1 MIIKLLVILLDSR
14 LRYLIDFSYYMG
26 RIMAIDYGRKRVGIA
41 VTDLNRIIATP
52 LDSVLAKDVF
62 QFLNNYL
69 KNEKVDIIVVGEPRQ
84 MNNELSESV
93 KYIEPFYRKL
103 KKDYPEIKVD
113 KYDER
118 FTSKIASQTIA
129 MSGLRKKER
138 QKKELIDKVSAVLI
152 LQSYMHAQ
160 QTMNN

>member
-1 MIIKLLVILLDSR
+1 
-14 LRYLIDFSYYMG
+14 MG
-26 RIMAIDYGRKRVGIA
+26 RILAIDYGRKRVGIA
-41 VTDLNRIIATP
+41 VTDENRIVASS
-52 LDSVLAKDVF
+52 LDSVLTKDLF
-62 QFLNNYL
+62 QYL
-69 KNEKVDIIVVGEPRQ
+69 SDYMKKERVDIIVVGEPRQ

-103 KKDYPEIKVD
+103 KKDYPDIIID

-118 FTSKIASQTIA
+118 FTSKIASQAIA
-129 MSGLRKKER
+129 MSGLKKKER

-160 QTMNN
+160 ETKYNR